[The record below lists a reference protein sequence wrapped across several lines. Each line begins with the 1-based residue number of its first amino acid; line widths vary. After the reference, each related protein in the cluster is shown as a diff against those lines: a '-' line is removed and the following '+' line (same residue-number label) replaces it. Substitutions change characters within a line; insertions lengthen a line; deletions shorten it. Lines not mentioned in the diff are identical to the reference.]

1 MTEHPWIQMASGR
14 SWVLTAP
21 TPDRVHW
28 PDIAESLAKICRWNG
43 HTTAFYSV
51 AQHCCLVADTLPP
64 ALRLYGLLHDAHEA
78 VLGDEAT
85 PVKDALRAMGRDD
98 AFDRLAAITD
108 AAIFRAAG
116 LPPAMPKR
124 DVAPAIR
131 QADLTLLSTERRDL
145 LAPGARP
152 WPPMPDPLPQR
163 IDPWPWPK
171 AAEEWLARL
180 DRYLP
185 HHKQR
190 NDGPTQGQETRRRG
204 GL

>member
-1 MTEHPWIQMASGR
+1 MTHENKTAPWILMASGR

-43 HTTAFYSV
+43 HTIAFYSV

-64 ALRLYGLLHDAHEA
+64 WQRLHGLLHDAHEA
-78 VLGDEAT
+78 VLGDVTT
-85 PVKDALRAMGRDD
+85 PVKDALRALGAGD
-98 AFDRLAAITD
+98 ALDRLVATTD

-116 LPPAMPKR
+116 LPAAMPR
-124 DVAPAIR
+124 DAAAAIR
-131 QADLTLLSTERRDL
+131 HADLTLLSTERRDL

-171 AAEEWLARL
+171 AAEEWLTRL
-180 DRYLP
+180 DRHLP
-185 HHKQR
+185 YATKK
-190 NDGPTQGQETRRRG
+190 
-204 GL
+204 